1 MKTITY
7 STNPPR
13 FQCVAISIRTIRSYA
28 FFLQRIKP
36 CELQRVTPRLARSRG
51 GVKFNVVRDPSVFKE
66 PSAQRNMNASCT
78 FLMPTSLT
86 LNLVD
91 VNPERDVVLDVV
103 PVRDDRVSG
112 PTFSRIQRVTDESS
126 LKHLC
131 DKLMK
136 TTFCHS

>member
-1 MKTITY
+1 
-7 STNPPR
+7 
-13 FQCVAISIRTIRSYA
+13 
-28 FFLQRIKP
+28 
-36 CELQRVTPRLARSRG
+36 
-51 GVKFNVVRDPSVFKE
+51 
-66 PSAQRNMNASCT
+66 
-78 FLMPTSLT
+78 MPTSLT
-86 LNLVD
+86 LNLFD

-131 DKLMK
+131 AKLMK